1 MVPVHVTALALDGVL
16 TFDLGCAVQ
25 AFSRGPGRD
34 GAPAG
39 FTMSTCGL
47 RPGPVRTPDGF
58 DLHVSDG
65 LEALASADVVVIPG
79 VHPVG
84 GPVPDDVVVAI
95 QAAHA
100 RGAIVMSICVGAFV
114 LAQTGLLDG
123 RPATTHW
130 HWCEDLAARHPDVDV
145 RPDVLY
151 VDDGDILTSA
161 GLAAGLD
168 LCLHLVRREAGA
180 AAATRLA
187 SWNVVAP
194 HREGGQAQFIAPPPR
209 PDPDGLPGSGIGPTL
224 AWAHDHLHEP
234 LTLAQLAREAC
245 MSERT
250 FSRRFRA
257 EVGVSPKQWLLA
269 QRVGRARELLET
281 TDLPV
286 EVVAERA
293 GFASAPALRLHLRRH
308 AATTPTAYRTTFRD
322 RAVEP
327 RADWFSAVR

>member
-1 MVPVHVTALALDGVL
+1 MAPLQIAALALDGVI
-16 TFDLGCAVQ
+16 TFDLSCAVQ

-39 FTMSTCGL
+39 FAMTTCGR
-47 RPGPVRTPDGF
+47 RPGPVLTPDGF
-58 DLHVSDG
+58 DLHVNHG
-65 LEALASADVVVIPG
+65 LDALKSAAVIVVPG
-79 VHPVG
+79 RHPPAA
-84 GPVPDDVVVAI
+84 PVPDDVIAAL

-100 RGAIVMSICVGAFV
+100 SGAVVMSICVGAFV
-114 LAQTGLLDG
+114 LGQAGLLDG

-130 HWCEDLAARHPDVDV
+130 HWCDDLAARHPQVDV

-209 PDPDGLPGSGIGPTL
+209 PDPDGLPGVGLSATL

-234 LTLAQLAREAC
+234 LTLARLAREAC

-250 FSRRFRA
+250 FSRRFSA
-257 EVGVSPKQWLLA
+257 EVGISPKRWLLA

-281 TDLPV
+281 TDLPI
-286 EVVAERA
+286 EVVADRA
-293 GFASAPALRLHLRRH
+293 GFASAAALRLHLRRH
-308 AATTPTAYRTTFRD
+308 AATTPTAYRTTFRAQD
-322 RAVEP
+322 
-327 RADWFSAVR
+327 

>member
-1 MVPVHVTALALDGVL
+1 MAPLRVVALALDGVI
-16 TFDLGCAVQ
+16 TFDLACAVQ
-25 AFSRGPGRD
+25 AFSRGPGRT

-39 FTMSTCGL
+39 FSMTTCGR
-47 RPGPVRTPDGF
+47 RPGPVATPDGF
-58 DLHVSDG
+58 DLRVDHG
-65 LEALASADVVVIPG
+65 LDALARADVVVIPG
-79 VHPVG
+79 RHPPDA
-84 GPVPDDVVVAI
+84 PVPDDVIAALR
-95 QAAHA
+95 AAHDA
-100 RGAIVMSICVGAFV
+100 GAIVMSICVGAFV
-114 LAQTGLLDG
+114 LGQAGLLDG

-130 HWCEDLAARHPDVDV
+130 NWCDDLAALHPQVEV

-194 HREGGQAQFIAPPPR
+194 HREGGQAQFIAPPAR
-209 PDPDGLPGSGIGPTL
+209 PDPGGASGSGLGPTL

-234 LTLAQLAREAC
+234 LTLARLAREAC

-257 EVGVSPKQWLLA
+257 EVGVAPKRWLLA

-286 EVVAERA
+286 EVVAARA
-293 GFASAPALRLHLRRH
+293 GFASAAALRLHLRRH
-308 AATTPTAYRTTFRD
+308 AATTPTAYRTTFR
-322 RAVEP
+322 AG
-327 RADWFSAVR
+327 S

>member
-1 MVPVHVTALALDGVL
+1 MAPLRIAALALDGVI

-25 AFSRGPGRD
+25 AFARGPARD

-39 FTMSTCGL
+39 FAMTTCGR

-58 DLHVSDG
+58 DLHVNHG
-65 LEALASADVVVIPG
+65 LEALARADVVVVPG
-79 VHPVG
+79 RHPPAA
-84 GPVPDDVVVAI
+84 PVSDDVIA
-95 QAAHA
+95 ALRDAHA
-100 RGAIVMSICVGAFV
+100 SGAIVMSICVGAFV
-114 LAQTGLLDG
+114 LGQAGLLDG

-130 HWCEDLAARHPDVDV
+130 HWCEDLAARHPQVDV
-145 RPDVLY
+145 KPDVLY
-151 VDDGDILTSA
+151 VDDGDVLTSA

-209 PDPDGLPGSGIGPTL
+209 PDPDGLPGGGVGPTL
-224 AWAHDHLHEP
+224 DWAHDHLHEP
-234 LTLAQLAREAC
+234 LTLAALAREAC

-257 EVGVSPKQWLLA
+257 EVGVSPKRWLLA

-281 TDLPV
+281 TDLPI
-286 EVVAERA
+286 EVVADRA
-293 GFASAPALRLHLRRH
+293 GFASAAALRLHLRRH
-308 AATTPTAYRTTFRD
+308 AATTPTAYRTTFRAHD
-322 RAVEP
+322 
-327 RADWFSAVR
+327 

>member
-1 MVPVHVTALALDGVL
+1 MAALRVTALALDGVI

-25 AFSRGPGRD
+25 AFARGPGRD
-34 GAPAG
+34 GTPAG
-39 FTMSTCGL
+39 FTMTTCGPH
-47 RPGPVRTPDGF
+47 PGPVPTPDGF
-58 DLHVSDG
+58 DLRVDHG
-65 LEALASADVVVIPG
+65 LEVLARADVVVIPG
-79 VHPVG
+79 RHAHDA
-84 GPVPDDVVVAI
+84 PVPDDVLAALR
-95 QAAHA
+95 AAHA
-100 RGAIVMSICVGAFV
+100 SGAIVMSICVGAFV
-114 LAQTGLLDG
+114 LAQAGLLDG

-130 HWCEDLAARHPDVDV
+130 HYCDDLAARHPRVEV

-209 PDPDGLPGSGIGPTL
+209 PDPGGLPGGGVGRTL

-234 LTLAQLAREAC
+234 LTLARLAREAC

-257 EVGVSPKQWLLA
+257 EVGVAPKRWLLA

-286 EVVAERA
+286 EEVAARA
-293 GFASAPALRLHLRRH
+293 GFTSAAALRLHLRRH
-308 AATTPTAYRTTFRD
+308 ASTTPTAYRTTFRA
-322 RAVEP
+322 R
-327 RADWFSAVR
+327 S